1 MSNPLSPSFRKPHTI
16 PEGAAHP
23 DVKEAIEDHD
33 KNIVDL
39 NQAVYALKPQITTI
53 QEQVAAAASST
64 SASTAAAVVA
74 AKTEAESLIANLV
87 MSGRVNNQT
96 GNTAYTMQNS
106 DNGALVLLNDSS
118 PIGVGMNNSVS
129 QPWYCFIENSGISVV
144 TLTPQQGLI
153 NGDSHLSIAASL
165 WATVF
170 FDGSN
175 YWAQT
180 SASSI
185 AGVTQIVAGTNITIS
200 PPGGRGVVTVNA
212 SGGSTP
218 TRYQVTLTGGTFA
231 PGQGVTGTTA
241 FTASPTSILAASLY
255 DATSPAANEFLVAF
269 AYSQNGAIAWSIFNV
284 SIATVTLLSSTTL
297 NVVVL

>member
-1 MSNPLSPSFRKPHTI
+1 MSSPLSPSFRKPHTI

-39 NQAVYALKPQITTI
+39 NQAIYALKPQITKI
-53 QEQVAAAASST
+53 QEQVTTAASST
-64 SASTAAAVVA
+64 SASTAAAVA
-74 AKTEAESLIANLV
+74 AARTEAESLIADLV

-96 GNTAYTMQNS
+96 RNTTYTTQNS

-118 PIGVGMNNSVS
+118 PIGVELNNSVS
-129 QPWYCFIENSGISVV
+129 QPWYCFIENNGSSVV

-180 SASSI
+180 SASI

-200 PPGGRGVVTVNA
+200 PPVGTGVVTVNA

-241 FTASPTSILAASLY
+241 FTASPTSILAACLS

-284 SIATVTLLSSTTL
+284 SIATVTLLSSTIL
-297 NVVVL
+297 NIVVL